1 MTTSWCVID
10 SPVGKLLLVENDGQ
24 LGRVHFDAD
33 EASSRLP
40 REQVCES
47 PLLRET
53 QAQLAAYFDGKLKR
67 FDLPL
72 APVGTAFQQRV
83 WRALCEIPYGET
95 ISYAELA
102 RLVESPRGFRAVG
115 GANGSNPIALI
126 IPCHRVIATGGGLGG
141 YAGGLDRKRWLL
153 ELEGAPAVAAT
164 PTQFEVAG
172 LES

>member
-10 SPVGKLLLVENDGQ
+10 SPVGKLLLVDNDGQ
-24 LGRVHFDAD
+24 LDRVHFDAD
-33 EASSRLP
+33 EASSALP
-40 REQVCES
+40 GEQRRGS

-53 QAQLAAYFDGKLKR
+53 KKQLAAYFDGRLKR
-67 FDLPL
+67 FELPL
-72 APVGTAFQQRV
+72 APMGTPFQQRV
-83 WRALCEIPYGET
+83 WQALCEIPYGET

-102 RLVESPRGFRAVG
+102 RMVESPRGFRAVG
-115 GANGSNPIALI
+115 SANGSNPIALI

-153 ELEGAPAVAAT
+153 ALEGSLAPT